1 MFRSFLLSLA
11 FVFCIVS
18 YTAAQSLTVVTEE
31 WPPYNHT
38 EEGRIKGVVTEVV
51 RATLDR
57 AGIDY
62 TINAYPWARAYDMAQ
77 NRENVLI
84 YSIFRL
90 PIRERLFKW
99 IQIDGLSV
107 NMHLFRPSHRTDIDA
122 STLDEAKK
130 YRIGVTRDTSTH
142 HFLLDNGFKDGV
154 NLFPVKSEELNIIKA
169 NKDNKRIDLTTG
181 DTLSLACWLK
191 VSGYPSDYWVQQAFL
206 FKRDIYMA
214 FSITTPDELVE
225 KVHTAFHALKDEGE
239 IDAIVERCSKSFK

>member
-1 MFRSFLLSLA
+1 MA
-11 FVFCIVS
+11 FVFCIVGS
-18 YTAAQSLTVVTEE
+18 AAAQSLTVVTEE

-38 EEGRIKGVVTEVV
+38 EKGQVAGVVTEVV
-51 RATLDR
+51 RATLER

-62 TINAYPWARAYDMAQ
+62 TINVYPWARAYDMAQ

-99 IQIDGLSV
+99 IQIDGLFV

-122 STLDEAKK
+122 TTLDKAKQ

-142 HFLLDNGFKDGV
+142 HFLLDNGFEDGV

-169 NKDNKRIDLTTG
+169 NRENERIDLTTG

-191 VSGYPSDYWVQQAFL
+191 ASGYPSDYWVRQAFL
-206 FKRDIYMA
+206 FKREIYMA
-214 FSITTPDELVE
+214 FSINTSDELVE
-225 KVHTAFHALKDEGE
+225 RVHTAFHALKAEGE
-239 IDAIVERCSKSFK
+239 IDAIVERCSKNLQ